1 MAKMNS
7 LSALLLTPQTAA
19 TFLQMLYHLLGHTS
33 QKPGNQLSL
42 PPQTVTSV

>member
-1 MAKMNS
+1 MAQMNS
-7 LSALLLTPQTAA
+7 LSALFPTPQTAA
-19 TFLQMLYHLLGHTS
+19 TFLQMLYHLGHTS